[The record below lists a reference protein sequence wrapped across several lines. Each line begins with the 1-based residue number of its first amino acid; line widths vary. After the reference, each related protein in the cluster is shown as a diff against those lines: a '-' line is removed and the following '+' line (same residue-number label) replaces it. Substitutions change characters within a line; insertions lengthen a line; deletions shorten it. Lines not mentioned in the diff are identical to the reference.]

1 MPKATKSVK
10 SDSKVGYV
18 ILLLILIAFGA
29 VFFFYFT
36 QSKIPTKAEKFQID
50 KYPLVP
56 KDKLVVYQ
64 GSTLPDTKPPNIIY
78 DDHESLPTVD
88 GKPDGDKSMFMMA
101 FNKCDPSCCPST
113 YSCSGGCVCMTKD
126 QVNFVGNRGNNSTS
140 CQVI

>member
-1 MPKATKSVK
+1 MKST
-10 SDSKVGYV
+10 SNSKLGYT
-18 ILLLILIAFGA
+18 IFLLLLVIFIS
-29 VFFFYFT
+29 VFYVYFT
-36 QSKIPTKAEKFQID
+36 NTRVPESAEKFIID

-64 GSTLPDTKPPNIIY
+64 GSTLPDTKPPNIVF
-78 DDHESLPTVD
+78 DDHESMPTVD
-88 GKPDGDKSMFMMA
+88 GKADGNKSMFMMA